1 MKIIESTIIMEI
13 INTSHGF
20 KDICRVYLKLQG
32 KKLVAKISKRTNI
45 EEQEVCRLLINK
57 FYTKLDYDNKTKG
70 IKIWVKPSEKIKIE
84 WDKLLE
90 SGRELIIK

>member
-1 MKIIESTIIMEI
+1 
-13 INTSHGF
+13 
-20 KDICRVYLKLQG
+20 
-32 KKLVAKISKRTNI
+32 
-45 EEQEVCRLLINK
+45 
-57 FYTKLDYDNKTKG
+57 LDYDNKTKG